1 MDFMMYSIFVK
12 FETKRKVKG
21 LRFLDVDLHL
31 SVNYNANGF
40 ARIHKPNECRGAN
53 LFEQM
58 QVFFAYYQ
66 KSRGIK
72 IIPCSSRSYEGEC
85 CPFCITQTNLGIL
98 NYDYNIDECCFVH
111 TDYSPLPQKKVC
123 SLAIQKS
130 TLKHLSLIIYR
141 YHNCICPFPF
151 S

>member
-31 SVNYNANGF
+31 FVNYNANGF

-58 QVFFAYYQ
+58 EVFFLHIIKSQ
-66 KSRGIK
+66 KGSK
-72 IIPCSSRSYEGEC
+72 
-85 CPFCITQTNLGIL
+85 
-98 NYDYNIDECCFVH
+98 
-111 TDYSPLPQKKVC
+111 
-123 SLAIQKS
+123 
-130 TLKHLSLIIYR
+130 
-141 YHNCICPFPF
+141 
-151 S
+151 